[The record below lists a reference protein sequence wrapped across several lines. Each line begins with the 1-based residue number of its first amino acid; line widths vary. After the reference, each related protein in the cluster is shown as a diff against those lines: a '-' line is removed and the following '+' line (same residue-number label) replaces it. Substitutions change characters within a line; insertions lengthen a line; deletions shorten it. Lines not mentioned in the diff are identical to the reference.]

1 MGEEFRKQLE
11 ETIKVAKEQEA
22 ENKYI
27 DDLLAAAAKETKI
40 DVPEAMIHEEAHR
53 MVHQFADHIAMQGIN
68 IDQFYKLTNSTE
80 EDLKDQIPDIS
91 PVYQTLFINGFP
103 LVTMELKN
111 QYTGQDVN
119 NAVKQYKNDRSSSE
133 PIFKFNVGK
142 TMKNIRI
149 GNKGQLSLEYVLS
162 SMIVLLIISIISVP
176 ILLTAMDYSTDIIDS
191 INSKSEL
198 SKITGAIDFCYASGK
213 GSKRIVFVDF
223 NQNVDIRFYNDGKRG
238 FASINLNLSDNEKE
252 ISSSFD
258 YNGLNENIHLSKG
271 FNKIAVK
278 WDEDSNVIELN
289 RLI

>member
-1 MGEEFRKQLE
+1 
-11 ETIKVAKEQEA
+11 
-22 ENKYI
+22 
-27 DDLLAAAAKETKI
+27 
-40 DVPEAMIHEEAHR
+40 
-53 MVHQFADHIAMQGIN
+53 
-68 IDQFYKLTNSTE
+68 
-80 EDLKDQIPDIS
+80 
-91 PVYQTLFINGFP
+91 
-103 LVTMELKN
+103 
-111 QYTGQDVN
+111 
-119 NAVKQYKNDRSSSE
+119 
-133 PIFKFNVGK
+133 
-142 TMKNIRI
+142 MKNIRI

>member
-1 MGEEFRKQLE
+1 
-11 ETIKVAKEQEA
+11 
-22 ENKYI
+22 
-27 DDLLAAAAKETKI
+27 
-40 DVPEAMIHEEAHR
+40 
-53 MVHQFADHIAMQGIN
+53 
-68 IDQFYKLTNSTE
+68 
-80 EDLKDQIPDIS
+80 
-91 PVYQTLFINGFP
+91 
-103 LVTMELKN
+103 
-111 QYTGQDVN
+111 
-119 NAVKQYKNDRSSSE
+119 
-133 PIFKFNVGK
+133 
-142 TMKNIRI
+142 MKNIRI

-223 NQNVDIRFYNDGKRG
+223 NRNVDIRFYNDGKRG